1 MSSPT
6 PDNQQPPQNPAQPE
20 PKTWESPAPPPGEEI
35 TIDDVDTLH
44 ELLLHQRQNHA
55 VEVGVLEKRT
65 KHAVQE
71 AKRARE
77 REDLAKW
84 ELERIR
90 HATRG
95 EIRHHAGRIA
105 DLLSRNERLEALL
118 ALPWWALIRRWKLRR
133 ALGAIS

>member
-1 MSSPT
+1 MSE
-6 PDNQQPPQNPAQPE
+6 QGEVQGPE
-20 PKTWESPAPPPGEEI
+20 WASELPAPVNAPTVVDLSPVD
-35 TIDDVDTLH
+35 IDDVDTLH

-95 EIRHHAGRIA
+95 ELRHHAGRIA
-105 DLLSRNERLEALL
+105 DLLARNERLEALL

-133 ALGAIS
+133 ALGAMS